1 MKMLLLK
8 TQLLPHKLNQLIH
21 NQKQACLYL
30 KFQQNSKNQLKLKAE
45 TPVNQNQII
54 IMKMLIWMVTRKT
67 MVVLVGMPQEE
78 TEVAHPWYE

>member
-21 NQKQACLYL
+21 NQKQVCLYL